1 MNFCGLFFFS
11 LVPISVK
18 YIVKQLK
25 PDFSE
30 DVGFGIHPSV
40 QLPSFPTTPTW
51 ILASRVGDLL
61 LSLALKWLVPLVRLV
76 CPVLCLEPEPCPS

>member
-30 DVGFGIHPSV
+30 DVGFWIHPSIQ
-40 QLPSFPTTPTW
+40 QLPSPQ
-51 ILASRVGDLL
+51 LL
-61 LSLALKWLVPLVRLV
+61 HGSSPL
-76 CPVLCLEPEPCPS
+76 E